1 MTSSDLMGFDL
12 QTLICV
18 GLGLQRWLFHAGR
31 SGQPD
36 LVLVAIASRPFG
48 YDQSVV
54 SVLISLISDT
64 GAMCLLRY

>member
-12 QTLICV
+12 QSLICV
-18 GLGLQRWLFHAGR
+18 GLGLQRWLSHAGR

-48 YDQSVV
+48 
-54 SVLISLISDT
+54 
-64 GAMCLLRY
+64 